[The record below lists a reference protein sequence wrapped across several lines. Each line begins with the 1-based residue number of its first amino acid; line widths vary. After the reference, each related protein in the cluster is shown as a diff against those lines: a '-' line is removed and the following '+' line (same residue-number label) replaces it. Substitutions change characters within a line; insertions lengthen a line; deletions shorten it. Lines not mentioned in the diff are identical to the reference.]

1 MYNERQEHLRKIRED
16 QASDYFRS
24 TTKAFGVQQESKQLK
39 EITEERIKR
48 LEEEEINML
57 SRRQQTLQAKDK
69 AIEDLAQ
76 KSPALKKTLE
86 PRGAYVRRAS
96 TDLLSNV

>member
-1 MYNERQEHLRKIRED
+1 MYNERQQHLRKLRED
-16 QASDYFRS
+16 QAYDYYRS
-24 TTKAFGVQQESKQLK
+24 TSNAIDVQQESKQMK

-48 LEEEEINML
+48 LEEEEMNML
-57 SRRQQTLQAKDK
+57 TKRQQTMQQKDK
-69 AIEDLAQ
+69 AIEDLAS

-96 TDLLSNV
+96 